1 MAEDKLDNLAEKVA
15 GLIVNAKK
23 LVVFTGA
30 GVSTES
36 GIPDFR
42 SPGGIWERFDP
53 DDFTYQKFVA
63 DPEARRKQW
72 QLLGEGHLTTLAEP
86 NLAHYAIAELDR
98 MGRLDCVITQNV
110 DNLHQ
115 KAGVPDDKVFEL
127 HGNMQRVVCLG
138 CGKLYPFEQIKLR
151 LDKGEEMPDCEACHG
166 MLKPNAVLFGEQL
179 PYEVLTEASH
189 RSSNCDMFIVVGST
203 LVVYPAA
210 YMPVYAVQAGAKLVI
225 VNLSST
231 PMDEEATVLI
241 NAKAG
246 EALSRIVD
254 KVRERQKID

>member
-1 MAEDKLDNLAEKVA
+1 MAEDKLEALVQKVA
-15 GLIVNAKK
+15 ELIISAKN

-30 GVSTES
+30 GISTES

-42 SPGGIWERFDP
+42 SPGGIWSRFDP

-72 QLLGEGHLTTLAEP
+72 RMLGEGHLTTLAEP
-86 NLAHYAIAELDR
+86 NPAHYAIAELDKL
-98 MGRLDCVITQNV
+98 GKLDCVITQNV

-115 KAGVPDDKVFEL
+115 KAGVPAEKVFEL
-127 HGNMQRVVCLG
+127 HGNMQWAVCLG
-138 CGKLYPFEQIKLR
+138 CGQRYPFEQIKLR
-151 LDKGEEMPDCEACHG
+151 LDKGEEIPDCEACHG

-179 PYEVLTEASH
+179 PYDVLTEASH
-189 RSSNCDMFIVVGST
+189 RSSGSDLFVVVGST

-210 YMPVYAVQAGAKLVI
+210 YMPIYAVQAGARLVI
-225 VNLSST
+225 INLSST
-231 PMDEEATVLI
+231 PMDGEAAVLI

-246 EALSRIVD
+246 EAMSRIVD
-254 KVRERQKID
+254 KVRGRVK